1 MEKTLKIGILYICT
15 GKYAEFYE
23 EFMRSLESFLPDT
36 EKTVFVF
43 TDSDSIKDEVSGQ
56 VKVFQAKLG
65 WPYDTLM
72 RYHMFLT
79 QKESL
84 LKMDYLFFFNANMI
98 INSVINYEDVIPS
111 EDEDLVAVLHSSFTN
126 SRGTFETRSASTAYL
141 SESEGIYYYQGCLNG
156 GTSEKFIEMCETLK
170 ENIDIDLN
178 NKIIAVWHDESHM
191 NWYMDKRNIKKLHP
205 GFSYPESLKLNYD
218 KRIIMI
224 EKQHR
229 PGGANWYRN

>member
-15 GKYAEFYE
+15 GKYVNFYE
-23 EFMRSLESFLPDT
+23 KFISSLDKFMPNA
-36 EKTVFVF
+36 EKTVFIF
-43 TDSDSIKDEVSGQ
+43 TDSDKIEDGIPGQ
-56 VKVFQAKLG
+56 VKIYQAKLG

-98 INSVINYEDVIPS
+98 INSVINDEDVLPN
-111 EDEDLVAVLHSSFTN
+111 ENEDLVAVLHSSFVN
-126 SRGTFETRSASTAYL
+126 SRGTFETRKASTAFL
-141 SESEGIYYYQGCLNG
+141 SESEGTHYYQGCLNG
-156 GTSEKFIEMCETLK
+156 GTSHKFIEMCEILK
-170 ENIDIDLN
+170 ENIDKDLS

-191 NWYMDKRNIKKLHP
+191 NWYMDKKNIKKLHP
-205 GFSYPESLKLNYD
+205 GFSYPESLSLKYD

-224 EKQHR
+224 EKQYT
-229 PGGANWYRN
+229 PGGANWYRT

>member
-1 MEKTLKIGILYICT
+1 MKIGILYICT

-23 EFMRSLESFLPDT
+23 EFMKSLDKFLPST

-43 TDSDSIKDEVSGQ
+43 TDSEKIQDGIPGQ
-56 VKVFQAKLG
+56 VKIYQKKLG

-79 QKESL
+79 QKDLL

-98 INSVINYEDVIPS
+98 INSVITEEDILPS
-111 EDEDLVAVLHSSFTN
+111 KDEDLVAVLHSSFVN
-126 SRGTFETRSASTAYL
+126 SRGTFETRESSTAYL
-141 SESEGIYYYQGCLNG
+141 GDNEGQYYYQGCLNG
-156 GTSEKFIEMCETLK
+156 GSSTNFIKMCETLK
-170 ENIDIDLN
+170 TNIDIDLE

-191 NWYMDKRNIKKLHP
+191 NCYMDKKNIKKLHP
-205 GFSYPESLKLNYD
+205 GFSYPEFLNLNYD

-224 EKQHR
+224 EKQYR
-229 PGGANWYRN
+229 PGGANWYRT